1 MVYQSFFPRN
11 RTEHQT
17 AATTVLALVA
27 ATTTDPK
34 VHGLLVLWVQSLAQ
48 GLIDARAAHRAAQG
62 VWRARYD
69 ELAPLDRE
77 ADGALRLAEV
87 AIFNK
92 LGAAGVALF
101 HRLLGVSKLSDVT
114 GGPLAQQVRLVE
126 DMRARVEAEPD
137 LHGLPQAR
145 LEEVFATNAALG
157 AGITAEQE
165 AKRAWKASSAAL
177 SAAEDAFGD
186 GYRVFVRSVVQLL
199 REDGAAALLPRFSR
213 GAAKAT
219 DAAAP
224 SAEQADDDGAEADD
238 TDDADDA
245 PLG

>member
-1 MVYQSFFPRN
+1 MIYQSFFPRN

-17 AATTVLALVA
+17 AATVVLALLA
-27 ATTTDPK
+27 AATTDPK
-34 VHGLLVLWVQSLAQ
+34 VHALLVLWVQGVAQ
-48 GLIDARAAHRAAQG
+48 ILTDARTAHRAAQG
-62 VWRARYD
+62 LWRARHD

-101 HRLLGVSKLSDVT
+101 HRLLGVGKLSDVT

-157 AGITAEQE
+157 AGLTAEQE

-177 SAAEDAFGD
+177 DAAEDTFAD

-199 REDGAAALLPRFSR
+199 GEDGAAALLPRFSR
-213 GAAKAT
+213 SAAKPAEAT
-219 DAAAP
+219 AP
-224 SAEQADDDGAEADD
+224 SDEPTDVDGDEADE
-238 TDDADDA
+238 A